1 MTAPH
6 PIGSGASSPGSQASG
21 KPGSAGATGASG
33 HVDPAADPSM
43 EDILASI
50 RRILSEDESKAPPG
64 GFAATS
70 EKSGLPSDDVFILE
84 PSMLVEEPATPA
96 PANPPGRPTAVS
108 PPAASPP
115 AAPAATAPPYF
126 APEPPVPVQTP
137 SVSTTAPLSV
147 EPAAAVPSQ
156 MHGIPAE
163 PPRSDMAAGDL
174 VAPAAAAAAATSVGS
189 LLKHLQQER
198 QTAVYR
204 GGPTIEDVVREEMRP
219 ILKQWLDAHLPSL
232 VERLVR
238 AEIER
243 VVARSVS

>member
-1 MTAPH
+1 
-6 PIGSGASSPGSQASG
+6 
-21 KPGSAGATGASG
+21 
-33 HVDPAADPSM
+33 
-43 EDILASI
+43 
-50 RRILSEDESKAPPG
+50 
-64 GFAATS
+64 
-70 EKSGLPSDDVFILE
+70 
-84 PSMLVEEPATPA
+84 
-96 PANPPGRPTAVS
+96 
-108 PPAASPP
+108 
-115 AAPAATAPPYF
+115 
-126 APEPPVPVQTP
+126 
-137 SVSTTAPLSV
+137 
-147 EPAAAVPSQ
+147 
-156 MHGIPAE
+156 
-163 PPRSDMAAGDL
+163 MAAGDL